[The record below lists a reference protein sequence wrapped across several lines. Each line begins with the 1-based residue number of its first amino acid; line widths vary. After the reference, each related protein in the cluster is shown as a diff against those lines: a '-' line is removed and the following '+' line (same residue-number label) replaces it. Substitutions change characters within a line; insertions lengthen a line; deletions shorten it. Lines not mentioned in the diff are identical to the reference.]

1 VIRDAA
7 DISSWGI
14 EALRCKLAICPDT
27 DSVSLILAVE
37 GFLSSAMQRLA
48 QIESMARQDDDGPA
62 PEAARRH

>member
-48 QIESMARQDDDGPA
+48 QIESMAGQDDGPD